1 MRAGPSSLRTRLV
14 LIFTAGSAAV
24 LVGAAV
30 FLFVVVDRAL
40 LTEVDEGLR
49 ARGADLE
56 VALASADSPVPDQD
70 PFTQVIDADGKLV
83 VSSTST
89 PGRTPIL
96 SSGELAKIAESR
108 SATYTNVDIP
118 ELGGGARVWAKP
130 VRVHDR
136 PVTLVVGASLD
147 QYLRT
152 RERLLYALVLGGP
165 VLLAVSALAGWL
177 LAGAAL
183 RPVRRMA
190 SEADT
195 IAISDLDR
203 RLEVPRGHDEIAELG
218 RTLNAMLDRVEQ
230 AIMHERRFID
240 DASHELRTPLTILRG
255 ELELALADTSDP
267 EEMALSLRSALD
279 EAERLSRLANDL
291 LVLARARAGTHAGP
305 AEERV
310 DVVAAVERIIEL
322 TAPTEGAAVV
332 LTGGAGTVIG
342 DRDRLDQVL
351 LNLIVNARNAAAT
364 TVKVEVSTGPSEEGI
379 GAGPA
384 GRAVTILI
392 SDDGPGFAAAM
403 LPVTFER
410 FKRGD
415 PARGRSTGG
424 VGLGL
429 AITADIV
436 RGWGGT
442 IAAGNG
448 EPHGAGGEPDD
459 GDRAQG
465 PPRAAGGAWVRVVLP
480 SADAAD
486 AHASLID

>member
-1 MRAGPSSLRTRLV
+1 LHDVRAGPSSLRTRLV

-49 ARGADLE
+49 ARGKDLE
-56 VALASADSPVPDQD
+56 VALIAADSPVADQD
-70 PFTQVIDADGKLV
+70 PFTQVIDADGHVV

-89 PGRTPIL
+89 PDRAPIL
-96 SSGELAKIAESR
+96 SADDLAKIAESKTIWY
-108 SATYTNVDIP
+108 ANVDIP
-118 ELGGGARVWAKP
+118 ELGGGARVWAKS

-136 PVTLVVGASLD
+136 SVTLVVGASLD
-147 QYLRT
+147 QYVRT
-152 RERLLYALVLGGP
+152 RERLLYTLLLGGP
-165 VLLAVSALAGWL
+165 VLLAVSAVAGWL

-195 IAISDLDR
+195 IAITDLDR

-267 EEMALSLRSALD
+267 EETERSLRSALE

-291 LVLARARAGTHAGP
+291 LVLARARAGAHTRP
-305 AEERV
+305 QDERV

-322 TAPTEGAAVV
+322 TAPTLGADVV
-332 LTGGAGTVIG
+332 LVGGSGTVVG

-364 TVKVEVSTGPSEEGI
+364 TVRVEVTT
-379 GAGPA
+379 GPA
-384 GRAVTILI
+384 GGPAEGRSADQVVTILI
-392 SDDGPGFAAAM
+392 TDDGPGFAPAM

-415 PARGRSTGG
+415 PARGRATGG

-436 RGWGGT
+436 RSWGGT

-448 EPHGAGGEPDD
+448 APGGAGPEEGT
-459 GDRAQG
+459 GSAV
-465 PPRAAGGAWVRVVLP
+465 GGAWVRVDLP
-480 SADAAD
+480 AAEAAD
-486 AHASLID
+486 PHASLID

>member
-1 MRAGPSSLRTRLV
+1 VPADGATGHRRTLQSVRAGPSSLRTRLV
-14 LIFTAGSAAV
+14 LIFTAGAAAV

-30 FLFVVVDRAL
+30 FLFLVVDRAL

-49 ARGADLE
+49 ARGNDLE
-56 VALASADSPVPDQD
+56 AALIASEGPLPEQD
-70 PFTQVIDADGKLV
+70 PFTQVVDATGHVKE
-83 VSSTST
+83 SSAST
-89 PGRTPIL
+89 PGRAAILTPE
-96 SSGELAKIAESR
+96 ELRAVSDSKSVWYA
-108 SATYTNVDIP
+108 NVDIP
-118 ELGGGARVWAKP
+118 ELGGGARIWAKTVKIRDEP
-130 VRVHDR
+130 A
-136 PVTLVVGASLD
+136 TLVVGASLD
-147 QYLRT
+147 QYVRT

-190 SEADT
+190 GEADT

-203 RLEVPRGHDEIAELG
+203 RLEVPRGHDEIAELA

-255 ELELALADTSDP
+255 ELELALVDTSDP
-267 EEMALSLRSALD
+267 EATATSLRSALD

-291 LVLARARAGTHAGP
+291 LVLARARAGATSQT
-305 AEERV
+305 EEHV
-310 DVVAAVERIIEL
+310 DVVSAVERIIEL
-322 TAPTEGAAVV
+322 VAATPGPEVV
-332 LTGGAGTVIG
+332 LDASAASVGG

-351 LNLIVNARNAAAT
+351 LNLIVNARNAAT
-364 TVKVEVSTGPSEEGI
+364 SSVHVEVRTVALDRPGPRAPASE
-379 GAGPA
+379 
-384 GRAVTILI
+384 VVMLFT
-392 SDDGPGFAAAM
+392 DDGPGFAPTM

-415 PARGRSTGG
+415 PARGRATGG

-436 RGWGGT
+436 RAWGGSIT
-442 IAAGNG
+442 AGNG
-448 EPHGAGGEPDD
+448 APGTEGAGP
-459 GDRAQG
+459 
-465 PPRAAGGAWVRVVLP
+465 GAWVRVTLP
-480 SADAAD
+480 SAGATDP
-486 AHASLID
+486 HVSLID